1 MSRRKTTREY
11 IEECK
16 QKEYDLP
23 IDEYVNARTKI
34 KHKCSKCGYV
44 YDQTPH
50 NHLNGRGCP
59 YCKGTPKLTS
69 KKYIDRCKK
78 LSLDLPIEEYKG
90 RKQKIKFKCQYCGE
104 TYLQRADVHIDQEQ
118 GHRKC
123 SFANRKKDYTIYIKE
138 CKQNNLDL
146 PISPKEYLL
155 NNKRALKH
163 MCPKGHTYIQ
173 RMDLHL
179 RGHGCP
185 VCGGTKKRTPKD
197 YIELCK
203 RRGYDL
209 PIEPYVNN
217 RTKIKHK
224 CNKCGFVYKQRP
236 AVHLQGHGCPNCSK
250 SLGERHIKIYLD
262 KHNIP
267 CIEQKRFTDC
277 VYKNELPFDFYLPNQ
292 NVLIEYQG
300 EQHYEF
306 NKHFHKTKEVF
317 EERKLKDRIK
327 KEYAKNSGYTLL
339 EPTYKLDTQDKV
351 DKYLDKHLFKR
362 P

>member
-1 MSRRKTTREY
+1 MSRRKTTSEY

-16 QKEYDLP
+16 QKGYDLP

-69 KKYIDRCKK
+69 KKYIERCKK
-78 LSLDLPIEEYKG
+78 LGLDLPIEEYEG

-123 SFANRKKDYTIYIKE
+123 SFANKKDYISYIKE
-138 CKQNNLDL
+138 CKQKSLDL
-146 PISPKEYLL
+146 PISSKEYLL

-163 MCPKGHTYIQ
+163 MCPNGHTYIQ
-173 RMDLHL
+173 RIDL
-179 RGHGCP
+179 
-185 VCGGTKKRTPKD
+185 
-197 YIELCK
+197 
-203 RRGYDL
+203 
-209 PIEPYVNN
+209 
-217 RTKIKHK
+217 
-224 CNKCGFVYKQRP
+224 
-236 AVHLQGHGCPNCSK
+236 HLQGHGCPNCSR

-262 KHNIP
+262 KYNIP
-267 CIEQKRFTDC
+267 YIEQKKFPDC
-277 VYKNELPFDFYLPNQ
+277 VYKKELPFDFYLPKQ
-292 NVLIEYQG
+292 KVLIEYQG

-306 NKHFHKTKEVF
+306 NKHFHKTKEMF

-327 KEYAKNSGYTLL
+327 KEYAINKGYTLL
-339 EPTYKLDTQDKV
+339 EPTYKLDTQDKITDYL
-351 DKYLDKHLFKR
+351 DKYL
-362 P
+362 